1 MLQLWSNSLI
11 FALLSTVSV
20 PFTLIRVLCLSVSSN
35 GRYPTS
41 WCEGASAKDIAP
53 TEKLPKAIVV
63 TQGDVARTVE
73 DLMLDFRQVMLPHTA
88 DKLKVG

>member
-1 MLQLWSNSLI
+1 
-11 FALLSTVSV
+11 V
-20 PFTLIRVLCLSVSSN
+20 
-35 GRYPTS
+35 
-41 WCEGASAKDIAP
+41 
-53 TEKLPKAIVV
+53 PKAIVV